1 MVRNPVQSAN
11 SGIGPFASRVL
22 NLTRSINKEN
32 EKLQWEK
39 CRYIKDIE
47 KMFSDTAQY
56 FHSIHLKYWPKLHKK
71 NFFSMEWCFR
81 AKKIFSK
88 IYCELLLYAN
98 LTKLIG
104 SLYST
109 HKDNFYSS
117 KNISK
122 KFWLVNPLNTACLS

>member
-1 MVRNPVQSAN
+1 MVTIPVQSAN

-22 NLTRSINKEN
+22 NLTQSIHQKNQN
-32 EKLQWEK
+32 LQWEK

-47 KMFSDTAQY
+47 ETFSDTAQY
-56 FHSIHLKYWPKLHKK
+56 FHSKHLKNSPKRKK
-71 NFFSMEWCFR
+71 KTLFSMKLCFR

-88 IYCELLLYAN
+88 IYCELLLHAK

-122 KFWLVNPLNTACLS
+122 KFWLVNPLNNACLR